1 MKILKIVVILFVL
14 LFVGVI
20 LITAPISA
28 NKSGFVILTQN
39 KSEINSYFESGKM
52 KQEKINEI
60 NSQIKNVPEQLF
72 ELFGGDT
79 INIYIT
85 FDDGSVEEYW
95 AVTEK
100 NKLKELYTGI
110 NTSANVEIKLR
121 ELTVDRI
128 VNSKN
133 PLQRFLSAMNSGE
146 IEYNGLDNEG
156 KLKEL
161 TVSVTTGV
169 MGFFTGAIGFVA
181 ELFS

>member
-1 MKILKIVVILFVL
+1 MVKILFPAADSWL
-14 LFVGVI
+14 
-20 LITAPISA
+20 S
-28 NKSGFVILTQN
+28 
-39 KSEINSYFESGKM
+39 
-52 KQEKINEI
+52 
-60 NSQIKNVPEQLF
+60 
-72 ELFGGDT
+72 
-79 INIYIT
+79 
-85 FDDGSVEEYW
+85 
-95 AVTEK
+95 